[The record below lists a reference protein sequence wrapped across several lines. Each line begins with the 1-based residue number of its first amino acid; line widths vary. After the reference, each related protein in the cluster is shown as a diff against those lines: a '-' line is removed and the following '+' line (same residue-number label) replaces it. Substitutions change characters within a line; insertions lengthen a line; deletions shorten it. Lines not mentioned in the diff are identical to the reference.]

1 MKNYRIVNIVISK
14 YSSRHNIEVI
24 EYYHQCGMNC
34 SFDSG
39 TYDNRDNFTNCVF
52 NRIIEKKTEW

>member
-14 YSSRHNIEVI
+14 YSSRHNIDVT
-24 EYYHQCGMNC
+24 EYYHQYNMNC
-34 SFDSG
+34 SIDSG
-39 TYDNRDNFTNCVF
+39 AYDNRDNITNCVF